1 MIVEATKKV
10 VERQDLTAAEAEQV
24 MDEIMS
30 GEAEAVNMA
39 AFLTALRMKGETV
52 EEITAFAKG
61 MRKHGIKVP
70 VQGDVLEIVGTG
82 GDEANSINISTTASI
97 LVAAAGYKVAKHGNR
112 SVSSKSG
119 AADCLEALGVKL
131 DLEPEQNA
139 KVLEESNLCFM
150 FAQKYHSAMRF
161 VGPVRKALGIRTVF
175 NILGPLANPAEAD
188 VELLGVYSEEL
199 VEPMAHVLDKLG
211 VKRALVVYGQDRLD
225 EISLSAPTTVME
237 VNQGTFTRYELT
249 PEQFGMKRCDKSGLV
264 GGNGAQNAQITENIL
279 KGECTDAK
287 AETVILNAGAGI
299 YLMGGA
305 DSIADGIQKARE
317 TIANGKAYEKLL
329 QFVAL
334 TNEEK

>member
-1 MIVEATKKV
+1 MIIEATKKV
-10 VERQDLTAAEAEQV
+10 VERQDLTAKEAEQV

-30 GEAEAVNMA
+30 GEAEQVNMA

-70 VQGDVLEIVGTG
+70 VKGDVLEIVGTG

-97 LVAAAGYKVAKHGNR
+97 IVAAAGYKVAKHGNR

-131 DLEPEQNA
+131 DLEPEKNA
-139 KVLEESNLCFM
+139 EVLENGNICFM

-161 VGPVRKALGIRTVF
+161 VGPVRKALGIRTIF
-175 NILGPLANPAEAD
+175 NILGPLANPAQAN
-188 VELLGVYSEEL
+188 VELMGVYSEEL
-199 VEPMAHVLDKLG
+199 VEPLTHVLYNLG

-225 EISLSAPTTVME
+225 EISLSAPTTCVE
-237 VNQGTFTRYELT
+237 VNNGEFKKYEIT
-249 PEQFGMKRCDKSGLV
+249 PEQFGFTRCSRNDLA
-264 GGNGAQNAQITENIL
+264 GGDGAENARITESIL

-287 AETVILNAGAGI
+287 ADAVIFNAGAGI
-299 YLMGGA
+299 YLMNGA
-305 DSIADGIQKARE
+305 ASIEEGIKIARE
-317 TIANGKAYEKLL
+317 TINSGKAYETL
-329 QFVAL
+329 QNFVKL
-334 TNEEK
+334 TNS

>member
-1 MIVEATKKV
+1 MIAEATKKV

-139 KVLEESNLCFM
+139 KVLEESNICFM

-249 PEQFGMKRCDKSGLV
+249 PEQFGMKRCDKSELV
-264 GGNGAQNAQITENIL
+264 G
-279 KGECTDAK
+279 
-287 AETVILNAGAGI
+287 GI

-305 DSIADGIQKARE
+305 DSIAAGIQKARE
-317 TIANGKAYEKLL
+317 TIANGKAYEKLQ

-334 TNEEK
+334 TNA

>member
-10 VERQDLTAAEAEQV
+10 VENKDLTAEEAEMV

-30 GEAEAVNMA
+30 NQAEQMNMA

-61 MRKHGIKVP
+61 MRKHGVKVP

-97 LVAAAGYKVAKHGNR
+97 IVAAAGFQVAKHGNR

-131 DLEPEQNA
+131 DLEPEKNA
-139 KVLEESNLCFM
+139 EILKEANICFM

-161 VGPVRKALGIRTVF
+161 VGPVRKGLGIRTVF
-175 NILGPLANPAEAD
+175 NILGPLANPAGAD
-188 VELLGVYSEEL
+188 VELLGVYSEDL

-211 VKRALVVYGQDRLD
+211 VKRAMVVYGQDRLD

-237 VNQGTFTRYELT
+237 VNQGTFTKYELT
-249 PEQFGMKRCDKSGLV
+249 PEQFGFTRCKKEELT
-264 GGNGAQNAQITENIL
+264 GGDGAENAKITESIL

-287 AETVILNAGAGI
+287 AQAVLLNAGAGI
-299 YLMGGA
+299 YLMDGA
-305 DSIADGIQKARE
+305 PSIEDGIKLAKE
-317 TIANGKAYEKLL
+317 TIESGKAYAKLKE
-329 QFVAL
+329 FVAL
-334 TNEEK
+334 TNA

>member
-1 MIVEATKKV
+1 MIIEATKKV
-10 VERQDLTAAEAEQV
+10 VERQDLTAKEAEQV

-30 GEAEAVNMA
+30 GEAEQVNMA

-70 VQGDVLEIVGTG
+70 VKGDVLEIVGTG

-97 LVAAAGYKVAKHGNR
+97 IVAAAGYKVAKHGNR

-131 DLEPEQNA
+131 DLEPEKNA
-139 KVLEESNLCFM
+139 EVLEKGNICFM

-161 VGPVRKALGIRTVF
+161 VGPVRKELGIRTIF
-175 NILGPLANPAEAD
+175 NILGPLANPAQAN
-188 VELLGVYSEEL
+188 VELMGVYSEEL
-199 VEPMAHVLDKLG
+199 VEPLTHVLYNLG

-225 EISLSAPTTVME
+225 EISLSAPTTCVE
-237 VNQGTFTRYELT
+237 VNNGEFKKYEIT
-249 PEQFGMKRCDKSGLV
+249 PEQFGFTRCSRNDLA
-264 GGNGAQNAQITENIL
+264 GGDGAENARITESIL

-287 AETVILNAGAGI
+287 ADAVIFNAGAGI
-299 YLMGGA
+299 YLMNEA
-305 DSIADGIQKARE
+305 ASIEEGIKIARE
-317 TIANGKAYEKLL
+317 TINSGKAYETL
-329 QFVAL
+329 QNFVKL
-334 TNEEK
+334 TNS

>member
-1 MIVEATKKV
+1 MIVEATKKL
-10 VERQDLTAAEAEQV
+10 VERQNLTAAEAEQV

-30 GEAEAVNMA
+30 GSAEAVNMA
-39 AFLTALRMKGETV
+39 AFLTTLRMKGETV

-61 MRKHGIKVP
+61 MRKHGTKVP

-82 GDEANSINISTTASI
+82 GDEANSINISTTAGI
-97 LVAAAGYKVAKHGNR
+97 IVAAAGYKVAKHGNR

-131 DLEPEQNA
+131 DVEPEKNA
-139 KVLEESNLCFM
+139 QILEKSNLCFM
-150 FAQKYHSAMRF
+150 FAQKYHAAMRF

-175 NILGPLANPAEAD
+175 NILGPLANPAGAN
-188 VELLGVYSEEL
+188 VELLGVYSEDL

-237 VNQGTFTRYELT
+237 VNNGTFTKYELT
-249 PEQFGMKRCDKSGLV
+249 PEMFGMKRCDKSELV
-264 GGNGAQNAQITENIL
+264 GGDGTVNARITESIL

-287 AETVILNAGAGI
+287 ADAVLINAGAGI
-299 YLMGGA
+299 YLMNGA
-305 DSIADGIQKARE
+305 ETIAEGIEIAKA
-317 TIANGKAYEKLL
+317 TIANGKAYEKLQ

-334 TNEEK
+334 TNA